1 MLRFLLRE
9 FEQVVCVL
17 LFIAMT
23 VLGFVNI
30 VVRYATDLS
39 FAASE
44 ELLTG
49 GFLLLTVFG
58 AAVAARRGEHLAVT
72 LVAEALP
79 AAGRRAVFVLSLGL
93 STSLL
98 ALTAWFVW
106 RLLGNQ
112 IGSGVRSY
120 ALQLPMWYYTAALP
134 LGFLLILLRN
144 LQYGYDWLTGAPDAA
159 PDPAD
164 APHV

>member
-1 MLRFLLRE
+1 MLRFLLRD
-9 FEQVVCVL
+9 FERVVCVA
-17 LFIAMT
+17 LFGGMT
-23 VLGFVNI
+23 ALGFVNI

-58 AAVAARRGEHLAVT
+58 AAIAARRGEHLAVT

-79 AAGRRAVFVLSLGL
+79 RAGRRAVFVLSVAL
-93 STSLL
+93 SSGLL
-98 ALTAWFVW
+98 ALTAWFAW
-106 RLLGNQ
+106 RLLSNQ

-120 ALQLPMWYYTAALP
+120 ALQLPMWYYSAALP
-134 LGFLLILLRN
+134 LGFLLILVRTVEHAR
-144 LQYGYDWLTGAPDAA
+144 DWLRGDPGATPDST
-159 PDPAD
+159 D